1 MGFSHSLIHCPCRAR
16 IKTSAGSYDS
26 SNHNSSTEKIT
37 ILTSLDGSLCPRRD
51 SNPGQSLS
59 FYSYKTI
66 KDCPSQGDVVR
77 RTIGSFYS
85 RKGFMLDRYT
95 TGAILLEE
103 TYCPFFRRKKIF
115 CRTKDLRGYIF
126 S

>member
-1 MGFSHSLIHCPCRAR
+1 MCSLLHWGFSHPLIHCPAH
-16 IKTSAGSYDS
+16 DS
-26 SNHNSSTEKIT
+26 NNLLFMLQWGIAYFERK
-37 ILTSLDGSLCPRRD
+37 CPRRD

-95 TGAILLEE
+95 TGAILLAE
-103 TYCPFFRRKKIF
+103 TYCPLFRRKKIF